1 MILKLHN
8 DNESL
13 TNNKTSK
20 TTILIVVNEIISITF
35 SNDVS
40 STNDVP
46 AGFIYLFLFIIKYI
60 NVLNFFFFFF
70 ISCF

>member
-20 TTILIVVNEIISITF
+20 TTILIVVNEIISIIF

-40 STNDVP
+40 SANNVP
-46 AGFIYLFLFIIKYI
+46 AGL
-60 NVLNFFFFFF
+60 
-70 ISCF
+70 